1 MLAWGGGNP
10 QDSLQSLLQ
19 AVSRLLQPGMG
30 DSASLYVGDLT
41 LQILLK
47 MPAQVSTLFR
57 LCTSLD
63 LFTLCTSLNLF
74 TLCTSLNHH

>member
-1 MLAWGGGNP
+1 MISMQLDAACRTLIGIGGVDVLSWGNMSP

-30 DSASLYVGDLT
+30 DSASLYIGDLI

-47 MPAQVSTLFR
+47 MPAQVS
-57 LCTSLD
+57 
-63 LFTLCTSLNLF
+63 NA
-74 TLCTSLNHH
+74 